1 MKKIPYGISNFETI
15 IREGYYFVDKTM
27 YIPKIEDK
35 ASYLFFMRPR
45 RFGKS
50 LFADMLE
57 AYYDIEAKDKF
68 DELFGNLWIGSRPTE
83 EANRYQVLRFDFSQT
98 VAPLNRLYDTF
109 NSYCCG
115 IIDRFISKYKKYY
128 DQLAIDKV
136 AATCDAGAKL
146 NIIDSYAKWKTIPIY
161 LIIDEYDN
169 FTNVVL
175 ANEGKEEF
183 HKLTHAEGFYR
194 DFFKILKP
202 MFRRIF
208 LTGVSPVTMDDLTS
222 GFNIAIDISHMSKFN
237 SMLGFSEQELRDM
250 LSYYKSRGA
259 FAREVDDVL
268 DEMRP
273 WYNNYCF
280 SNKCCGRE
288 SVYNSSMTMYYLGN
302 LIDSDA
308 DSEEMLDR
316 NTRTDHNKLRQ
327 LVQIDKQRKPGYRDS
342 VIMEI
347 ANKGYLDMKLV
358 ESFPVMD
365 IVDEN
370 NFRSLI
376 YYYGMLTIQ
385 SVRGTL
391 QRMVIPNQSVRLQYW
406 DFILKEYAKVDTI
419 DMGRLLNCF
428 YTLAFDGDWKPLMRY
443 LGDEYSRT
451 SSVRDAIGGEHNVQ
465 GFVKAYLSMCDYHTF
480 CPEIEM
486 GYGYSDFLMIP
497 QRSRFP
503 EAVHSY
509 IIETKYAKPS
519 APESEVERLS
529 AEADAQLRRYLAD
542 TKLIPLLK
550 GTTVH
555 PVKLVFHGPNLV
567 VCEEKSPGPEPTGQ
581 GSLWV

>member
-1 MKKIPYGISNFETI
+1 MKKIPYGISKFETI
-15 IREGYYFVDKTM
+15 IKEGYYFVDKTM
-27 YIPKIEDK
+27 YIPKMENW

-50 LFADMLE
+50 LFADMLQ

-68 DELFGNLWIGSRPTE
+68 DELFGNLWIGSHPTE
-83 EANRYQVLRFDFSQT
+83 NANRYQVLRFDFSKT
-98 VAPLNRLYDTF
+98 VAPLDKLYETF
-109 NSYCCG
+109 NQYCCNE
-115 IIDRFISKYKKYY
+115 IDNFIHKYRNYY
-128 DQLAIDKV
+128 EDFIFNKV
-136 AATCDAGAKL
+136 LSTNTAGAKL
-146 NIIDSYAKWKTIPIY
+146 NIISSYADRKLLQIY

-183 HKLTHAEGFYR
+183 HKITHAEGFYR

-222 GFNIAIDISHMSKFN
+222 GFNIALNISQDERFN
-237 SMLGFSEQELRDM
+237 SMLGFREDELRDM
-250 LSYYKSRGA
+250 LSYYKSHGA
-259 FAREVDDVL
+259 FAREVDEVL

-280 SNKCCGRE
+280 ANECCGKE
-288 SVYNSSMTMYYLGN
+288 SVYNSSMTMRYLNSLVENGKAP
-302 LIDSDA
+302 D
-308 DSEEMLDR
+308 EMLDR

-327 LVQIDKQRKPGYRDS
+327 LVQIDRHRKPGYRDS
-342 VIMEI
+342 VIMDI
-347 ANKGYLDMKLV
+347 ANRGFIKMKLE

-365 IVDEN
+365 IVDDN

-385 SVRGTL
+385 SVRGVT
-391 QRMVIPNQSVRLQYW
+391 QTMAIPNQSVRLQYW
-406 DFILKEYAKVDTI
+406 DFILKEYARVDTI
-419 DMGRLLNCF
+419 DLSRLLDNF
-428 YTLAFDGDWKPLMRY
+428 ESMAFDGEWKPLMRY

-519 APESEVERLS
+519 APDSEVERLS
-529 AEADAQLRRYLAD
+529 AEADAQLARYLAD
-542 TKLIPLLK
+542 TKLMPLLA

-555 PVKLVFHGPNLV
+555 PVKLVFHGHDLV
-567 VCEEKSPGPEPTGQ
+567 VCDEK
-581 GSLWV
+581 